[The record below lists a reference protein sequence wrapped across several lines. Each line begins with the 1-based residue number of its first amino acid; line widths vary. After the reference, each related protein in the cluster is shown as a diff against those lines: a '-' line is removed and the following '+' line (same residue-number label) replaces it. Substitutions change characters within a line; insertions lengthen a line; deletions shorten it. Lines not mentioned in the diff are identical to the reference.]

1 MIRLII
7 SLLFLFPSL
16 SFAACV
22 SGQNWSGTLALLVG
36 TSPAIVTINGDTYD
50 VVTATPGAIS
60 VDGQWQQYT
69 GTWTCATLPPPP
81 DPILCPDGSAPPNGD
96 LAQCPVTPPNP
107 PDPLPAPTDPG
118 AQPNVNPYGSELEI
132 ASQRLMQQEFWTRQV
147 LEEVRGAIN
156 NVNQTIIS
164 AKDYLAQRIGEISQ
178 QATASI
184 TNAISQQTQ
193 TLSSNIAGVASAIA
207 NMSQNMSTKLDQANV
222 YLNQITANIAALGT
236 NINEAAA
243 QITDGI
249 TAQTQELITGLTDVR
264 NAVSS
269 GAAWMVSAVT
279 EGGVNTVNA
288 IRDLHDTV
296 TTGLADIS
304 GYLNDAAVNAENSL
318 TSLANISSA
327 IAQLPSQ
334 IANAIVTNEGF
345 GAGAASIVQAFN
357 DGVTSLTTSLTD
369 IYDSIDSMS
378 GDLIRYGDS
387 IYSKLDDL
395 TTKAADFFAGT
406 PSAMSDKGSAILNEP
421 LPDNPLATPEEVN
434 LDSMLSTTVSGGG
447 GCPAPVSVDV
457 LGGTLYFRYDM
468 LCEWAETVG
477 KLIMILAS
485 ILSLRIIAKD

>member
-1 MIRLII
+1 MIRLF
-7 SLLFLFPSL
+7 LYLFLFLPVYA
-16 SFAACV
+16 FADCTTPGTF
-22 SGQNWSGTLALLVG
+22 SETYYSGTG
-36 TSPAIVTINGDTYD
+36 TSCPSPAGYTSQTCPSATPVGDVIEVVTEANWLNCATHFTISAPPPDPVLCPDGTPAPNGDLL
-50 VVTATPGAIS
+50 G
-60 VDGQWQQYT
+60 
-69 GTWTCATLPPPP
+69 CNTLPPP
-81 DPILCPDGSAPPNGD
+81 D
-96 LAQCPVTPPNP
+96 PNP
-107 PDPLPAPTDPG
+107 NPTPLG
-118 AQPNVNPYGSELEI
+118 
-132 ASQRLMQQEFWTRQV
+132 
-147 LEEVRGAIN
+147 EVAAALSDAVSNAIN
-156 NVNQTIIS
+156 VSLMPVLATFAGRISEVASNIVS
-164 AKDYLAQRIGEISQ
+164 AKDYLSQRMGEIASQ
-178 QATASI
+178 SVTSI
-184 TNAISQQTQ
+184 TNAISQQT
-193 TLSSNIAGVASAIA
+193 TVLTSAIAGVSDVLS
-207 NMSQNMSTKLDQANV
+207 NMSQNMNNKLDQANT
-222 YLNQITANIAALGT
+222 YLDHIRISVAALGT
-236 NINEAAA
+236 NINEAASH
-243 QITDGI
+243 ITDGI
-249 TAQTQELITGLTDVR
+249 TAQTQELMTGLTDVR

-357 DGVTSLTTSLTD
+357 DGVTALTTSLTD

-421 LPDNPLATPEEVN
+421 SPDNPLATPEEVN